1 MSGGFSQNDRPFLCD
16 DAAAPVVQV
25 KRTPD
30 GRFAPTMRRQA
41 GWLAYGYPN
50 ALFRLFYGYDQN
62 LLLGLKT

>member
-1 MSGGFSQNDRPFLCD
+1 MMPPLLW
-16 DAAAPVVQV
+16 VQV

-62 LLLGLKT
+62 LFYGYDQNLLLGLKT